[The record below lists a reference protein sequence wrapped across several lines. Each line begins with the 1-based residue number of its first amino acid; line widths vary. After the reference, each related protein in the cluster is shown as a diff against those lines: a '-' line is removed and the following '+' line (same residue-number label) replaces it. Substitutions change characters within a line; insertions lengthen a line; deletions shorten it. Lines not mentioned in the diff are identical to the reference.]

1 MQRHAPPSMPPRVKA
16 VLDAVRALADERLV
30 VALGRALDE
39 TEQQLFRNAE
49 HARSNA
55 EQQGWFDALRELRRA
70 RADVAPRFLVA
81 FEELLQRPPP
91 EPAAEAPRAR
101 TSAADLDLVNPD
113 DLETR
118 LILEDGAARAEVRL
132 GETLHVLGHRFAVLW
147 ACPPLAPKRV
157 PVGPS
162 ALNLCLAGAIAE
174 LRLNPPAMQTLLRV
188 YDRVLLQGGG
198 DFLEAIN
205 GMLVRHGVLPHFV
218 GHGVRRRETRAP
230 SSPSPETDAPS
241 PAPVV
246 DAGTAPPAVA
256 ATPDDLGADDGV
268 GPAWTAEDEARFE
281 ALRAALGALRGGR
294 AAPVDPAMPVVEVGP
309 ADLQTVLSHL
319 QSIPNPAQL
328 VGGRRV
334 PQSVGHIRQA
344 MLEQL
349 SRTLPQGSRP
359 ALRAEDDDVLDLMEA
374 FLGTLHHDLRPDP
387 ATEQVLTRL
396 QVPLVRLA
404 LEDRSFFTRA
414 DHPARLLL
422 NSVADASTSWLE
434 DDPDGRRMLE
444 RLGAIGDRISA
455 EYQQGVGLFQD
466 LFGELTAHLRQS
478 QRRAEA
484 AERRHVE
491 AARGR
496 ERLALAR
503 RTVDE
508 ALATRIAERAPDE
521 LLRTALEQA
530 WADVLAITLLRHGSE
545 SEAYRRR
552 LGVVDQLLAL
562 RERGAVGPAE
572 GRLLREE
579 IETGLALIGYHLAD
593 IRHVMQRLI
602 GEIDGADD
610 PAETATLAMR
620 LRARARLGESRVGD
634 GPVVPESTV
643 TASPEEQ
650 AWIERVRELPIGTWL
665 APGGGEG
672 TRMKIAW
679 RSDALGQVLLVNRRA
694 TSAEERSVVQLA
706 RDLARGTWRIV
717 MAAPTPPVERVFQ
730 RILSRS
736 KPSADSAFHA

>member
-1 MQRHAPPSMPPRVKA
+1 MMPRRVRS
-16 VLDAVRALADERLV
+16 VLDAVRALVDERLV
-30 VALGRALDE
+30 AAIGKALDE

-55 EQQGWFDALRELRRA
+55 DQQGWFDALRELRRG

-81 FEELLQRPPP
+81 FEARLLKAPSAAS
-91 EPAAEAPRAR
+91 AAEAPRTR
-101 TSAADLDLVNPD
+101 HSADDLDLVNPD
-113 DLETR
+113 ELETR

-132 GETLHVLGHRFAVLW
+132 NEALHALGHRFGVLW
-147 ACPPLAPKRV
+147 ASPPLPPGEV
-157 PVGPS
+157 PVGPG
-162 ALNLCLAGAIAE
+162 ALNHCLSVAIAE

-198 DFLEAIN
+198 ELLEAIN
-205 GMLVRHGVLPHFV
+205 ELLVRHGVLPNF
-218 GHGVRRRETRAP
+218 GGYGVRRREVR
-230 SSPSPETDAPS
+230 
-241 PAPVV
+241 PAAEP
-246 DAGTAPPAVA
+246 ATPPAEPA
-256 ATPDDLGADDGV
+256 APEAAEPIVTTPAAPERSAA
-268 GPAWTAEDEARFE
+268 PAAPAAEDAEVPWTVEDQARFD
-281 ALRAALGALRGGR
+281 ALRAVIAGMRGPRDLPPDSAGQT
-294 AAPVDPAMPVVEVGP
+294 VEVGP

-349 SRTLPQGSRP
+349 ARTLPEGSRP
-359 ALRAEDDDVLDLMEA
+359 ALRPQDDDVLDLMEA
-374 FLGTLHHDLRPDP
+374 FLGTLQHDLRPDP
-387 ATEQVLTRL
+387 ATEQVLARL
-396 QVPLVRLA
+396 QVPLVRMA
-404 LEDRSFFTRA
+404 LQDHSFFTRA

-455 EYQQGVGLFQD
+455 EFQEGVGLFQE
-466 LFGELTAHLRQS
+466 LFGELTTHVRQT

-508 ALATRIAERAPDE
+508 ALATRIAARAPDE
-521 LLRTALEQA
+521 LLRTTLEQA
-530 WADVLAITLLRHGSE
+530 WADVLALTLLRHGVE

-552 LGVVDQLLAL
+552 LSVVDRLLSL
-562 RERGAVGPAE
+562 RERGAATPAE
-572 GRLLREE
+572 AKAIRDEVE
-579 IETGLALIGYHLAD
+579 AGLALIGYHLAD
-593 IRHVMQRLI
+593 IRQVMERLL
-602 GEIDGADD
+602 GEIHGTED
-610 PAETATLAMR
+610 PNEVATLAMR
-620 LRARARLGESRVGD
+620 MRARVRLGERRVGE
-634 GPVVPESTV
+634 GAEGVESPVVST
-643 TASPEEQ
+643 PEEQ
-650 AWIERVRELPIGTWL
+650 AWIERVRELPIGTWF
-665 APGGGEG
+665 APGSGEG
-672 TRMKIAW
+672 QRMKLAW

-694 TSAEERSVVQLA
+694 TSAEERSVTQLA
-706 RDLARGTWRIV
+706 RELARGTWRIV
-717 MAAPTPPVERVFQ
+717 LAAPTPPVERVFQ
-730 RILSRS
+730 RILGRQR
-736 KPSADSAFHA
+736 PSADGAFHA